1 MIDRRYENKSTII
14 TTNINFGEWDDIFGD
29 PVIANAIVDRILHHA
44 KVISISGRSYRLKDH
59 LIKKGEQWLMNSK
72 LIEYLNKTRNGKKTI
87 LEQFIQRRYINLL
100 LSIRHQYGKQK
111 CVMMCEPINASR
123 PYCELY
129 SVYLEEIQ
137 YYIGPYQIVDGQ
149 SLGMPYKQVLKG
161 YKK

>member
-1 MIDRRYENKSTII
+1 
-14 TTNINFGEWDDIFGD
+14 
-29 PVIANAIVDRILHHA
+29 
-44 KVISISGRSYRLKDH
+44 
-59 LIKKGEQWLMNSK
+59 MNSK
-72 LIEYLNKTRNGKKTI
+72 LIEYLNKSRNSNKDNIKAI
-87 LEQFIQRRYINLL
+87 LFSEDTFTYYYLFDINMEN
-100 LSIRHQYGKQK
+100 KK

-149 SLGMPYKQVLKG
+149 SLGKPYKQVLKR